1 MKIEEQN
8 ILLHL
13 YEMNIISKW

>member
-1 MKIEEQN
+1 MKIEKQN

-13 YEMNIISKW
+13 YERNIISKW